1 MKAGDLVMWHKG
13 NMKGIVLGIYRGLG
27 ITEHWAEVYWFDG
40 AIGNYQSYNIKTISE
55 A

>member
-13 NMKGIVLGIYRGLG
+13 NMKGIVLG